1 MKLSDI
7 ISFIS
12 AWYQHYEEKKDL
24 KNITEQQLD
33 SYIKLLNQ
41 K

>member
-12 AWYQHYEEKKDL
+12 AWYQHYEEKDL